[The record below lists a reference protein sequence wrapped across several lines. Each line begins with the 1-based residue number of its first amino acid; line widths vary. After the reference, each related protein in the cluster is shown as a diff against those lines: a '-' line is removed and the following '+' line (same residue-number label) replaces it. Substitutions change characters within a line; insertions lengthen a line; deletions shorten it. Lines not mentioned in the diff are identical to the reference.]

1 MNKLKQWFIGD
12 YLAKTDD
19 VFERSKIELLYSYS
33 ISFWILGTAFYI
45 SAIVRGYTYHTI
57 CLTFA
62 VMALLIIPFILKY
75 KQNVRIASIWYIIQQ
90 ILVSNGEVV
99 IQQNKADITSG
110 LWIMTFILFSFFLF
124 GRKWGLI
131 CILIM
136 GVISSITGPLSEK
149 LSIPVTQ
156 QYQGTII
163 EVLVPL
169 LLNVIIV
176 WMFIKTRSD
185 AEEHIKKQSLQL
197 EEKSRELETK
207 NHDVRDSINYAKR
220 IQYAVLPSEEAIQ
233 RAIPLSF
240 IYYLPKD
247 IVSGDFYWFHELNK
261 DEYIIICGDCTGHGV
276 PGAFMTVIGSN
287 LLNQIVIDNKF
298 YEPGK
303 ILMNLDELLN
313 STLKQDKQR
322 QQGVQD
328 GMDLSLIKVNKHKKE
343 CTITSAKRPVILV
356 RDKQMKEFKGSKH
369 SLGGMRSGEKHFEE
383 IKFELKEDDVIFTYT
398 DGYTDQFGGEKGK
411 KYSSKRLKEFLVN
424 ISEDTALVQKQ
435 KLEQEFTKWRGQH
448 EQVDDVN
455 VLGIRF

>member
-1 MNKLKQWFIGD
+1 MKKLKQWFIGD
-12 YLAKTDD
+12 YLAKTTD

-45 SAIVRGYTYHTI
+45 SAIVRGYTYHAFV
-57 CLTFA
+57 LTFA
-62 VMALLIIPFILKY
+62 VIALLLIPFILKY

-90 ILVSNGEVV
+90 ILVSIGETT
-99 IQQNKADITSG
+99 IQQNKPDITSG
-110 LWIMTFILFSFFLF
+110 LWIMTFVLFSFFLF

-131 CILIM
+131 IFLMMNIISGVSIFDKRYSNTCFPAIPRFPIEIL
-136 GVISSITGPLSEK
+136 T
-149 LSIPVTQ
+149 
-156 QYQGTII
+156 
-163 EVLVPL
+163 PL
-169 LLNVIIV
+169 LLNLIVV

-185 AEEHIKKQSLQL
+185 AEEHIKQQSLQL

-220 IQYAVLPSEEAIQ
+220 IQYAVLPNEEAIQ
-233 RAIPLSF
+233 RVIPLSF

-247 IVSGDFYWFHELNK
+247 IVSGDFYWFYEINK
-261 DEYIIICGDCTGHGV
+261 EEYIIICGDCTGHGV

-287 LLNQIVIDNKF
+287 LLNQIVIDNKV

-313 STLKQDKQR
+313 STLKQDKHR
-322 QQGVQD
+322 LQGVQD
-328 GMDLSLIKVNKHKKE
+328 GMDLSLIKVNKLKKE
-343 CTITSAKRPVILV
+343 CIITSAKRPVILV

-383 IKFELKEDDVIFTYT
+383 IKFQLKEDDVLFTYT
-398 DGYTDQFGGEKGK
+398 DGYTYQFGGEKGK
-411 KYSSKRLKEFLVN
+411 KYSSKRLKEFLVS